1 VPLDEPGQR
10 AKLPVMPLS
19 LDSFVRATGVYWG
32 AGSGIESGRFV
43 GRVAIEPAV
52 AGVQL
57 LYEAWSEREGLQHR
71 EQALLSDGPTG
82 LRLHTSV
89 SEMPEVLTFEADADG
104 FRLADDVGM
113 PMRIV
118 LRVSADRLHWAWW
131 WSPPGE
137 PLIERSKLLARRSH

>member
-1 VPLDEPGQR
+1 
-10 AKLPVMPLS
+10 MPQT
-19 LDSFVRATGVYWG
+19 LDSFLRATGVYWG
-32 AGSGIESGRFV
+32 SGSGVESGRFV

-71 EQALLSDGPTG
+71 EQALLSEGPTG

-89 SEMPEVLTFEADADG
+89 SEMPEVLTFEAEDDDA
-104 FRLADDVGM
+104 FTLTDDVGM

-118 LRVSADRLHWAWW
+118 LRLATPDRLQWAWW
-131 WSPPGE
+131 WSLPGE
-137 PLIERSKLLARRSH
+137 PLVERSKLVARRSH